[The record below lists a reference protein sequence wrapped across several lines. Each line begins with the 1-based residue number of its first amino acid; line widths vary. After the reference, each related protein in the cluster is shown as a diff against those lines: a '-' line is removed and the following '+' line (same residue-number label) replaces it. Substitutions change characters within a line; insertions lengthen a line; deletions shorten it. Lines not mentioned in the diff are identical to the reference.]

1 MALWQGKS
9 RGGVTGHKVFVFII
23 KNLGTSFAY
32 FFLKI
37 IAVYYFFSFGKPFMS
52 SYFYFN
58 KIHCYNKIKSLL
70 YIYKSYCMLGKVLVD
85 KVALLSDV
93 GKQFL
98 RNYDNDHIIKELID
112 GNTGG
117 IIINA
122 HVGNWEIAGQLLEY
136 FDTKIN
142 ILMFDSEHQRIRNYL
157 SNVLAD
163 KNVNFIII
171 NDGIGHLQQIE
182 KALKNKELI
191 AMNGDRFLAGNLT
204 VSCNF
209 LGHDAKFPLSPY
221 YIAGKYN
228 VPVVYAFA
236 MKEGKNF
243 YRFFATPK
251 RYIENFYSMKKREQG
266 LKDAVNDYAAA
277 LEKIVCKYPLQWF
290 NYYNFWSK
298 TE

>member
-1 MALWQGKS
+1 
-9 RGGVTGHKVFVFII
+9 
-23 KNLGTSFAY
+23 
-32 FFLKI
+32 
-37 IAVYYFFSFGKPFMS
+37 
-52 SYFYFN
+52 
-58 KIHCYNKIKSLL
+58 
-70 YIYKSYCMLGKVLVD
+70 MLGKVLVD

-182 KALKNKELI
+182 KALKN
-191 AMNGDRFLAGNLT
+191 
-204 VSCNF
+204 
-209 LGHDAKFPLSPY
+209 
-221 YIAGKYN
+221 
-228 VPVVYAFA
+228 
-236 MKEGKNF
+236 
-243 YRFFATPK
+243 
-251 RYIENFYSMKKREQG
+251 
-266 LKDAVNDYAAA
+266 
-277 LEKIVCKYPLQWF
+277 
-290 NYYNFWSK
+290 
-298 TE
+298 

>member
-1 MALWQGKS
+1 
-9 RGGVTGHKVFVFII
+9 
-23 KNLGTSFAY
+23 
-32 FFLKI
+32 
-37 IAVYYFFSFGKPFMS
+37 
-52 SYFYFN
+52 
-58 KIHCYNKIKSLL
+58 
-70 YIYKSYCMLGKVLVD
+70 
-85 KVALLSDV
+85 
-93 GKQFL
+93 
-98 RNYDNDHIIKELID
+98 
-112 GNTGG
+112 
-117 IIINA
+117 
-122 HVGNWEIAGQLLEY
+122 
-136 FDTKIN
+136 
-142 ILMFDSEHQRIRNYL
+142 
-157 SNVLAD
+157 
-163 KNVNFIII
+163 
-171 NDGIGHLQQIE
+171 
-182 KALKNKELI
+182 ELI